1 MRVTL
6 IAAVFAAAAVLVSAQ
21 ITATTVIGTIQ
32 NPDLTPFV
40 GSIDLESQ
48 VAGYSGA
55 QVVTRGKKHV
65 DLKASQKGAFRQPL
79 APGEWTATYRP
90 DGGASYERTW
100 TVPNS
105 STAYIGDIESGNP
118 IPPDTNVAVVQI
130 TGGDGVVAIS
140 DGHGGLVAGSPTD
153 CVKVDASSGPCGGA
167 GSVVPG
173 AVDTVPVSNG
183 SGAFKS
189 TTLPVSTVG
198 AANSLVKT
206 DVSGN
211 IAASGAIVSALD
223 SLLHGITAGLGG
235 GGVST
240 NAAFG
245 LTALYGNSTGS
256 GNAAFGNCAMCFN
269 ITGISNAAFGNGAL
283 KNNTTGAS
291 NTAVGSG
298 ALNAATNTVATLA
311 APVGGSGYVDGTYN
325 NVQLTYLSGTP
336 FSTVA
341 GQSNSYPVANIVVS
355 GGSVSSVTLVNGGQD
370 ATDATTVFA
379 APNSALG
386 GSGSGFSVQVGTLT
400 VSQRNTSV
408 GGSSLGKLL
417 SGSFNTS
424 VGQSAL
430 SMLSAGSNNV
440 AVGWRAGQSNL
451 GSGNVFLG
459 SEAGSNETGS
469 NKLYVDDTSTSNPLI
484 GGDFGAR
491 TLSFDGHSVLPVE
504 MGYSSGV
511 TSSIQ
516 AQLNSKQS
524 ALGFTPLNPVNNLSD
539 LGNAAAARGNLGL
552 GGAATLNV
560 GTSTGTVAAG
570 DDSRLSN
577 ARTPTAHAAS
587 HQNGGSDPIA
597 TATPAANA
605 IPQAGAGG
613 TLSATWLPL
622 ANVSTDGYLSHTD
635 WSTFNGKQNAI
646 GFTPLNPSNN
656 LSDVSNATTARGNL
670 GLGGAATLNVGSSAG
685 TVAAGDDS
693 RFTAIVPR
701 SRGGLNGATP
711 GTGFLRDGVT
721 PTAGELSGDCT
732 TSGSFSTT
740 CGKTGG
746 VPFGSAATANTGTS
760 GGTVPLLNGNNT
772 YSGNS
777 TYTGQTDASAA
788 THTTPSKVGL
798 AANKPATCNQG
809 EEYFATDAT
818 AGQNKYYCTGSNTWT
833 QQTGGGGPT
842 LGSFYTLQ
850 SGHYFYPLFQVNGL
864 PDAATWTMLYQP
876 GSATWSS
883 AGGHGFTLYS
893 PAPATSVDS
902 LVVEQD
908 TTALGSSAFDI
919 KAALMGIQYPPNNPP
934 NHMGV
939 GICVTDGTKVVTFG
953 AFSFFGGQAMLIQ
966 NWSNGTTVASQ
977 GANIG
982 VTAPFMLWLRITL
995 ASGTMT
1001 FSFSEDGGS
1010 NYVPVGT
1017 QTLASFLSV
1026 GPLYGCVAA
1035 DANGSGHPAGATL
1048 VDWSH

>member
-1 MRVTL
+1 MMNRLAIV
-6 IAAVFAAAAVLVSAQ
+6 AAALFAGFAAPLLACPTGTIEIQDNLRSIDGTAWIGSSTQTLNYNPTNSGLTFVGQTLTLKVAAGADGLLDACRVPGVYAVTKTSAASATVGSQSPDSVWVIPTSGGPYKLNDVPTGVVNTTGTSVAWASGINFAIVRKGSTVTIGSFTCTAAAIQSAISMTVSGCSPGNLIGASWNNGAIEQAIPSTPLPVTISGPPGPAVPGTGVVKVTNGVAGLVS
-21 ITATTVIGTIQ
+21 
-32 NPDLTPFV
+32 
-40 GSIDLESQ
+40 
-48 VAGYSGA
+48 
-55 QVVTRGKKHV
+55 
-65 DLKASQKGAFRQPL
+65 
-79 APGEWTATYRP
+79 
-90 DGGASYERTW
+90 
-100 TVPNS
+100 
-105 STAYIGDIESGNP
+105 GN
-118 IPPDTNVAVVQI
+118 D
-130 TGGDGVVAIS
+130 S
-140 DGHGGLVAGSPTD
+140 D
-153 CVKVDASSGPCGGA
+153 CVKKDGSSGSCGSG
-167 GSVVPG
+167 GSAVPG
-173 AVDTVPVSNG
+173 PSDTVPVSNG
-183 SGAFKS
+183 DGTFKS
-189 TTLPVSTVG
+189 STLPVTQSG
-198 AANSLVKT
+198 AASSLVKT

-311 APVGGSGYVDGTYN
+311 APVSGSGYVDGTYN

-370 ATDATTVFA
+370 ATDATTVFT

-587 HQNGGSDPIA
+587 HQNGGSDEIA
-597 TATPAANA
+597 TATPGANA
-605 IPQAGAGG
+605 IPKAGAGG
-613 TLSATWLPL
+613 TLGTGWLP
-622 ANVSTDGYLSHTD
+622 V
-635 WSTFNGKQNAI
+635 I
-646 GFTPLNPSNN
+646 
-656 LSDVSNATTARGNL
+656 
-670 GLGGAATLNVGSSAG
+670 
-685 TVAAGDDS
+685 
-693 RFTAIVPR
+693 PR
-701 SRGGLNGATP
+701 SLGGLNSASP
-711 GTGFLRDGVT
+711 GTGILRDGTT
-721 PTAGELSGDCT
+721 PAASELSGDAQ
-732 TSGSFSTT
+732 TSGSNVVTVTKVNGNTPGASCSGQFVRSIDSSARGTCNAISSTDLPANIKVRAFGYTFDGNGSALSSGVTKYLTVPFACTISAWNFAVDTGTATIKLWKVATTGTAIPTVSNSISTSGVSIATGTAVHSTT
-740 CGKTGG
+740 VSDFTTTAI
-746 VPFGSAATANTGTS
+746 SANDIIGFN
-760 GGTVPLLNGNNT
+760 L
-772 YSGNS
+772 
-777 TYTGQTDASAA
+777 
-788 THTTPSKVGL
+788 
-798 AANKPATCNQG
+798 
-809 EEYFATDAT
+809 FAV
-818 AGQNKYYCTGSNTWT
+818 S
-833 QQTGGGGPT
+833 
-842 LGSFYTLQ
+842 
-850 SGHYFYPLFQVNGL
+850 
-864 PDAATWTMLYQP
+864 
-876 GSATWSS
+876 SAT
-883 AGGHGFTLYS
+883 FVNFILEC
-893 PAPATSVDS
+893 D
-902 LVVEQD
+902 Q
-908 TTALGSSAFDI
+908 
-919 KAALMGIQYPPNNPP
+919 
-934 NHMGV
+934 
-939 GICVTDGTKVVTFG
+939 
-953 AFSFFGGQAMLIQ
+953 
-966 NWSNGTTVASQ
+966 
-977 GANIG
+977 
-982 VTAPFMLWLRITL
+982 
-995 ASGTMT
+995 
-1001 FSFSEDGGS
+1001 
-1010 NYVPVGT
+1010 
-1017 QTLASFLSV
+1017 
-1026 GPLYGCVAA
+1026 
-1035 DANGSGHPAGATL
+1035 
-1048 VDWSH
+1048 